1 MNIFRARLPTI
12 VGLLVL
18 GVGIAA
24 GIYVVNSRRVVVD
37 MESYQPSAVRIT
49 NVADN
54 KFSVSW
60 VTDTAMMGRV
70 IYGKVGEEIA
80 QVAVDDRDTLGG
92 GVSGNYTTHHISV
105 EGLQPNTQY
114 AFRIESGEEGVVYD
128 DGGRPYIV
136 TTGPV
141 LTTTPPA
148 NSVYG
153 EVRDQASLPAEGA
166 LVYLAIPG
174 SVPLSTLVKS
184 SGNWTVGMSTAR
196 TSDLL
201 SYIEF
206 DPKATVISISVESG
220 KQQASATVNT
230 ANSAPV
236 PLIVLGESYDFRQAP
251 AVAQEVESEVE
262 ASESADTGGEEVT
275 IAEISDDDFSDLGVF
290 NVAPLGDEADADTS
304 VVILNPADEGEILA
318 TQRPDFRGTGPSGV
332 ELSILV
338 GAKKTYSGLATVEA
352 DGTWSWSP
360 TGDLDI
366 GANTITITY
375 QDTEGDTRATQ
386 RNFYVIEGGDF
397 PAFEA
402 TPSGG
407 TTPSPSPTPTP
418 SPNTGGANNPSPSPS
433 LSPSPS
439 ASASGSPKASASP
452 SPLPQAGIL
461 ELTAGTVGI
470 GIILIILGLIG
481 LLAI

>member
-24 GIYVVNSRRVVVD
+24 GIYIVNSRKVVVD
-37 MESYQPSAVRIT
+37 TESFRPSAVRIT
-49 NVADN
+49 NIADN

-60 VTDTAMMGRV
+60 VSSTATVGKV
-70 IYGKVGEEIA
+70 LYGKVGEELT
-80 QVAVDDRDTLGG
+80 QVALDDRDTLGG
-92 GVSGNYTTHHISV
+92 GVGGDYITHHVTV

-114 AFRIESGEEGVVYD
+114 AFRIESGSGGAIYD
-128 DGGRPYIV
+128 DAGKPYTV

-153 EVRDQASLPAEGA
+153 EVREQSNLPAEGS

-174 SVPLSTLVKS
+174 SVPLSTLVKA
-184 SGNWTVGMSTAR
+184 SGNWTISMSTAR
-196 TSDLL
+196 TSDLG

-206 DPKATVISISVESG
+206 DPKATVISISVEAG

-230 ANSAPV
+230 ANSTPV
-236 PLIVLGESYDFRQAP
+236 PLIVLGESYDFRKEQ
-251 AVAQEVESEVE
+251 VAEVDVEPETE
-262 ASESADTGGEEVT
+262 ASDSAGEEAT
-275 IAEISDDDFSDLGVF
+275 IAEIGDLEFSDLGVF
-290 NVAPLGDEADADTS
+290 NVDPLGDQANADTA
-304 VVILNPADEGEILA
+304 VILLNPAEEGEVLA
-318 TQRPDFRGTGPSGV
+318 TERPDFRGTGPIGK

-338 GAKKTYSGLATVEA
+338 GANKTYSGVTDVEA

-360 TGDLDI
+360 PGDLDI

-375 QDTEGDTRATQ
+375 QDAEGVARVLQ
-386 RNFYVIEGGDF
+386 RGFNVLEGGEF

-402 TPSGG
+402 TPSGQ

-418 SPNTGGANNPSPSPS
+418 SSSPSPSPS
-433 LSPSPS
+433 GSVSPSSSP
-439 ASASGSPKASASP
+439 SASGSPKASVSP
-452 SPLPQAGIL
+452 SELPQAGIM
-461 ELTAGTVGI
+461 ELTTSTVGV
-470 GIILIILGLIG
+470 G
-481 LLAI
+481 LLLILLGMVGLLLI